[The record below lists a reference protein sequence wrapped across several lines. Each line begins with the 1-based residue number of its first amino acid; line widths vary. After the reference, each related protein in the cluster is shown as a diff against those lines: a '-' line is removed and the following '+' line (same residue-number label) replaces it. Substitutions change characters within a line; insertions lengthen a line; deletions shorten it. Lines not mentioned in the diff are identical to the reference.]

1 MLTNDCHHFLNGL
14 IADTILLCFTVNHI
28 AGRGSRHAGEP
39 GDFIQFHNCP
49 SKKEKKSMALSRL
62 WLNILTSKRRIA
74 FTATA
79 FVRVVGGLR
88 KKKPGFGYR
97 AERGEPFA
105 QLTHDFI
112 AAREANNA
120 RARNF
125 NNFCYIPDGG
135 RGTHPAYRSFR
146 QAAQYI

>member
-1 MLTNDCHHFLNGL
+1 
-14 IADTILLCFTVNHI
+14 
-28 AGRGSRHAGEP
+28 
-39 GDFIQFHNCP
+39 
-49 SKKEKKSMALSRL
+49 MALSRL

-125 NNFCYIPDGG
+125 NNFCHIPDGG
-135 RGTHPAYRSFR
+135 QERIQLIARSGTSLTNPREQVTLNRWQMHVAGLL
-146 QAAQYI
+146 AQVEGKK

>member
-1 MLTNDCHHFLNGL
+1 
-14 IADTILLCFTVNHI
+14 
-28 AGRGSRHAGEP
+28 
-39 GDFIQFHNCP
+39 
-49 SKKEKKSMALSRL
+49 MALSRL

-125 NNFCYIPDGG
+125 NNFCHIPDGG
-135 RGTHPAYRSFR
+135 QERIQLIARSGKLHSIYRR
-146 QAAQYI
+146 RDVNDLPTENIRVTLDL